1 MGSTTLLQVL
11 MPRPSAQGALGQRQG
26 SVAAPPIP
34 LASYFTIEYFLVVD
48 LQVLICVFAFLSPAA
63 EMPRT
68 SASGDD
74 AAVEQT
80 VPSTTVDPSSG
91 IGATHSASSSDVNK
105 TVDAGKLA
113 VIAKPARKFGIKG
126 FALIRAPA

>member
-1 MGSTTLLQVL
+1 
-11 MPRPSAQGALGQRQG
+11 
-26 SVAAPPIP
+26 
-34 LASYFTIEYFLVVD
+34 
-48 LQVLICVFAFLSPAA
+48 
-63 EMPRT
+63 MPRT

-126 FALIRAPA
+126 FTLIRAPT

>member
-1 MGSTTLLQVL
+1 M
-11 MPRPSAQGALGQRQG
+11 
-26 SVAAPPIP
+26 
-34 LASYFTIEYFLVVD
+34 
-48 LQVLICVFAFLSPAA
+48 QVLICVFTFLSPTAKV
-63 EMPRT
+63 PWT

-91 IGATHSASSSDVNK
+91 IRATHSSSRSDVNK
-105 TVDAGKLA
+105 AVDAGKLA

>member
-1 MGSTTLLQVL
+1 
-11 MPRPSAQGALGQRQG
+11 MPQ
-26 SVAAPPIP
+26 I
-34 LASYFTIEYFLVVD
+34 
-48 LQVLICVFAFLSPAA
+48 
-63 EMPRT
+63 

-91 IGATHSASSSDVNK
+91 IGATHSVSSSDVNK

-113 VIAKPARKFGIKG
+113 VITKPARKFGVKG
-126 FALIRAPA
+126 FALIRVPA

>member
-1 MGSTTLLQVL
+1 M
-11 MPRPSAQGALGQRQG
+11 
-26 SVAAPPIP
+26 
-34 LASYFTIEYFLVVD
+34 
-48 LQVLICVFAFLSPAA
+48 ICVFALPSPTAK
-63 EMPRT
+63 MPRT

-113 VIAKPARKFGIKG
+113 VIAKPVRNLASSG
-126 FALIRAPA
+126 LP

>member
-1 MGSTTLLQVL
+1 
-11 MPRPSAQGALGQRQG
+11 MPR
-26 SVAAPPIP
+26 I
-34 LASYFTIEYFLVVD
+34 
-48 LQVLICVFAFLSPAA
+48 
-63 EMPRT
+63 

-80 VPSTTVDPSSG
+80 VPSTTVDPSSE
-91 IGATHSASSSDVNK
+91 IKTIPSASSFDVDK

-113 VIAKPARKFGIKG
+113 VIRKPTRKFGIKG